1 MKSHYTYIADLA
13 QQVEI
18 PTNGILTRTLYV
30 DDWVK
35 VVVFGFDAGQELSEH
50 TASTPA
56 LLHFLRGEAQLTLGH
71 DSREA
76 GAGTWAYMP
85 ANLPHSIK
93 ARTPVVLLLLLLKQ
107 PKPTTSQQ
115 DQSQA

>member
-1 MKSHYTYIADLA
+1 MKSDYTYIADLA

-18 PTNGILTRTLYV
+18 PSNGILTRTLYV
-30 DDWVK
+30 DEWVK
-35 VVVFGFDAGQELSEH
+35 VVMFGFDTGQELSEH

-56 LLHFLRGEAQLTLGH
+56 LLHFLRGEAQLTLGK

-76 GAGTWAYMP
+76 SAGTWVHMP

-93 ARTPVVLLLLLLKQ
+93 ARTPLVLLLLLLKQ
-107 PKPTTSQQ
+107 PEPTTSPRG
-115 DQSQA
+115 QSPA